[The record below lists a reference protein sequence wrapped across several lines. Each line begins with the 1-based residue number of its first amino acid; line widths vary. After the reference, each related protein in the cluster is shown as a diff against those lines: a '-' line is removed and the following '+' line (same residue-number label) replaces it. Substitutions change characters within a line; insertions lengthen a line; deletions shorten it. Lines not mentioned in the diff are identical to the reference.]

1 MRTGG
6 NILDYWQDQY
16 SSERHQG
23 KRADM
28 IQCKILAVCQT
39 WLRPRAVDKSLR
51 LGSSPG
57 FTLLEVL
64 VSLILGTLIVG
75 GVMGVLSVSL
85 QFMQRVDA
93 KTAVQPVL
101 EAAAQELLMFPERAK
116 EGSLTL
122 SQFPDRPRVD
132 VTLFIVK
139 DQDGYEINSSAGQL
153 YQVQLSYRKNLLEFS
168 LIIPPLDEL

>member
-1 MRTGG
+1 MVKFKRLTGC
-6 NILDYWQDQY
+6 LT
-16 SSERHQG
+16 R
-23 KRADM
+23 
-28 IQCKILAVCQT
+28 
-39 WLRPRAVDKSLR
+39 LRPKALDASPRR
-51 LGSSPG
+51 GSSPG

-85 QFMQRVDA
+85 QFMQRVDE
-93 KTAVQPVL
+93 KTSVQPVL

-139 DQDGYEINSSAGQL
+139 DQDGYEVNSSVGQL

-168 LIIPPLDEL
+168 LIIPPLEEL